1 MGAQVMGQQALLRTE
16 DLAVG
21 HAGKAVL
28 HHVQMELQPGSLTA
42 VIGINGVGKST
53 LLRTLAGLLPAVQ
66 GKVWLGQTD
75 LCNLSVAQRARHLAV
90 VLTGRPDTG
99 QLDVETLVSFG
110 RHPWTDRWGRA
121 SEADREAVERALEL
135 TGTAQLRHRQ
145 ARSCSDGE
153 CQKVLIARAL
163 AQDTP
168 LLLLDEPTAF
178 LDLPNRAAVVRLLRA
193 IAHGGNKAVLF
204 STHDLQLAMDLC
216 DKLVLL
222 RSGDVPWQGTPAQ
235 ALASGEL
242 AHAFAS
248 AGVQFDPVGGTHRFM
263 P

>member
-1 MGAQVMGQQALLRTE
+1 MMGQRALLHTE
-16 DLAVG
+16 NLAVG

-28 HHVQMELQPGSLTA
+28 RDVQLDLQPGSLTA

-53 LLRTLAGLLPAVQ
+53 LLRTLAGLLLPVQ
-66 GKVWLGQTD
+66 GKVLLGETD
-75 LCNLSVAQRARHLAV
+75 LDGLSVAQRARYIAV

-121 SEADREAVERALEL
+121 SEADNEAVERALQA
-135 TGTAQLRHRQ
+135 TGTEHLRHRQ

-168 LLLLDEPTAF
+168 LMLLDEPTAF
-178 LDLPNRAAVVRLLRA
+178 LDLPNRAAVVRMLRT
-193 IAHGGNKAVLF
+193 IAHNGNKAVLF

-222 RSGDVPWQGTPAQ
+222 RSGDAPWQGTPAQ

-242 AHAFAS
+242 ARAFAGT
-248 AGVQFDPVGGTHRFM
+248 GVEFDPVGGTHRFV